1 MTERGGYASDLA
13 RPGAAPRGQWRKA
26 EMAARRSRDS
36 MLSPAS
42 RRLRLQT
49 LIRLRWLAIIG
60 QSVAVLV
67 VALGLGFR
75 LPLHSCAAVIGAS
88 AVLNILLSLRYPPS
102 EGLDTLR
109 AAVLLGFDVLQLAAL
124 LYLSGGLQNPFVMLF
139 LAPVLISATTLP
151 PVPTTVIGGLVVVCA
166 SALAVFHLPMPW
178 QAGETLRLPLLYL
191 TGVWAAI
198 VLAVGFIGVYAWRVA
213 EEARQQSEA
222 LAATE
227 LVLQREQHLSALD
240 GLAAAAAHELGTP
253 LATIALVVKEIA
265 NAPDSAP
272 SPEDIG
278 LLRQQVARCRDILKT
293 LTSLGEEGAPYERM
307 SLAHLLE
314 EVAAPHR
321 NFGIAITLAAAG
333 ADGQRDPVVQRN
345 PGLLYGLGN
354 LVENAV
360 DFARTEVKVEAQW
373 DVEEVRVTVRDDGP
387 GFPPEVLMHLGEPY
401 VTSRPAPRE
410 AGDGDTGLGLGVFI
424 AKTLLERSGAVVD
437 FANASGAG
445 AEVRVRWPRAM
456 FDAGAT

>member
-1 MTERGGYASDLA
+1 M
-13 RPGAAPRGQWRKA
+13 APRHSPDFTLA
-26 EMAARRSRDS
+26 PAA
-36 MLSPAS
+36 

-49 LIRLRWLAIIG
+49 LIRLRWLAIVG
-60 QSVAVLV
+60 QSVAVIV
-67 VALGLGFR
+67 VALVLGFR
-75 LPLHSCAAVIGAS
+75 LPLHSAAAVIGAS
-88 AVLNILLSLRYPPS
+88 AVLNILLALRFRPS
-102 EGLDTLR
+102 QGLDVPR

-124 LYLSGGLQNPFVMLF
+124 LYLTGGLQNPFVVLF

-151 PVPTTVIGGLVVVCA
+151 PVPTTLIGALVVFCA
-166 SALAVFHLPMPW
+166 SALALFHLPMPW

-253 LATIALVVKEIA
+253 LATIALIVKEIA
-265 NAPDSAP
+265 NAPDLAP
-272 SPEDIG
+272 AFAEDIQI
-278 LLRQQVARCRDILKT
+278 LRQQVDRCRDILKT
-293 LTSLGEEGAPYERM
+293 LTSLDEEGAPHERM
-307 SLAHLLE
+307 TLAHLLE

-321 NFGIAITLAAAG
+321 NFGIAIAVTTSG
-333 ADGQRDPVVQRN
+333 PDGRPEPVVRRN

-360 DFARTEVKVEAQW
+360 DFARNAVKVEARW
-373 DVEEVRVTVRDDGP
+373 DADTVEVKVRDDGP
-387 GFPPEVLMHLGEPY
+387 GFPSEVLMHLGEPY
-401 VTSRPAPRE
+401 VTSRPTRQVERDAE
-410 AGDGDTGLGLGVFI
+410 SGLGLGVFI
-424 AKTLLERSGAVVD
+424 AKTLLERSGAAVD
-437 FANASGAG
+437 FANAPASGA
-445 AEVRVRWPRAM
+445 EITVRWPRAAL
-456 FDAGAT
+456 DAGAA